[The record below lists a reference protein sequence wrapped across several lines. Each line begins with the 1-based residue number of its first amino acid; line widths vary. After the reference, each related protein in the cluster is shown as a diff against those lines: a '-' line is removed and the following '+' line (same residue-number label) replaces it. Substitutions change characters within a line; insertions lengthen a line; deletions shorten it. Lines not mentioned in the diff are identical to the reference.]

1 MSTKLVVRAAAAL
14 LGLSSLALAQQPHD
28 PHTHRLSDQDA
39 KILQELRRAHVKA
52 VTAGKV
58 GVARARVE
66 GVRKYA
72 QLMADSHSK
81 LLEEGDKLAKF
92 KRMEVPAAPDGEDE
106 PVSKSLRDAPDDRF
120 DRVFLTLAVAAQG
133 RALEL
138 ASRTS
143 AEARDP
149 NLKALAA
156 KTASHLDKQLE
167 IGRELAQSLGAHP
180 ARAP

>member
-1 MSTKLVVRAAAAL
+1 MPAKPIVRAAGAL
-14 LGLSSLALAQQPHD
+14 LVLASLAFAQQPQD
-28 PHTHRLSDQDA
+28 REVSRLSEQDA
-39 KILQELRRAHVKA
+39 RILQGLQRAHVKA
-52 VTAGKV
+52 VAAGKV
-58 GVARARVE
+58 ALSRARLE
-66 GVRKYA
+66 AVRKYA
-72 QLMADSHSK
+72 QLIVDSHSK

-92 KRMEVPAAPDGEDE
+92 HRLEVPAALDGEDE

-120 DRVFLTLAVAAQG
+120 DRVFLTLAVEAQG

-138 ASRTS
+138 ANRATT
-143 AEARDP
+143 EARDP

-156 KTASHLDKQLE
+156 KTASHLEKQLQ